1 MEKKIKRQKL
11 QDKAYFEGTEYQFIE
26 SLKLG
31 PWTSYS
37 MIHDPKHM
45 CFVLSRYKFVSKMFS
60 GKKKIL
66 EIGCGDG
73 FGFPIIAQVAD
84 EVHGVDRDDRLLQGN
99 RKRLNFLK
107 DKVKFFNLDLV
118 QKAPEEKY
126 DAIFSID
133 VIEHLEPK
141 DEKKFLENSI
151 KGLKNDGIY
160 IIGTPN
166 ISANQYATERSKVQH
181 INLKSH
187 EDLRVILDKYF
198 INGFIFSMNDEV
210 IHTGYYPMAQYLF
223 AMGVG
228 VLNKK

>member
-11 QDKAYFEGTEYQFIE
+11 QDKAYFKGTEYQFIE

-45 CFVLSRYKFVSKMFS
+45 CFVLSRYKFVSKMIS

-99 RKRLNFLK
+99 RERLNFLK
-107 DKVKFFNLDLV
+107 DKAKFFNLDLV

-141 DEKKFLENSI
+141 DEKNLLKIPL
-151 KGLKNDGIY
+151 KGLRMMEY
-160 IIGTPN
+160 T
-166 ISANQYATERSKVQH
+166 
-181 INLKSH
+181 
-187 EDLRVILDKYF
+187 
-198 INGFIFSMNDEV
+198 
-210 IHTGYYPMAQYLF
+210 
-223 AMGVG
+223 
-228 VLNKK
+228 

>member
-1 MEKKIKRQKL
+1 MDKKIKIQEL
-11 QDKAYFEGTEYQFIE
+11 QNEAYFKGEKHQFNE

-45 CFVLSRYKFVSKMFS
+45 CFVLSRYKFVSKMIY

-84 EVHGVDRDDRLLQGN
+84 EVHGVDRYDWLLQGN
-99 RKRLNFLK
+99 RERLNFLK
-107 DKVKFFNLDLV
+107 DKSKFFNLDLV
-118 QKAPEEKY
+118 KEVPEEKY

-151 KGLKNDGIY
+151 KGLKNDGLY

-166 ISANQYATERSKVQH
+166 ISASQYATDRSRVQH
-181 INLKSH
+181 INLKNH
-187 EDLRVILDKYF
+187 EELRTILNKYF

-210 IHTGYYPMAQYLF
+210 MHTGYYPMAQYLF